1 MTYRELNDLFFKTWA
16 DKHGIIRGKPVM
28 LIYPYEPCGWRG
40 GVGRCCGRVPSCC
53 RAKKSWPNADER
65 GRRK

>member
-28 LIYPYEPCGWRG
+28 LIYRMNHAAGAEGLD
-40 GVGRCCGRVPSCC
+40 CCGRVPSCC